1 MRASSAAPAATFS
14 LCATMRAWRAAQ
26 AFTSGTLNRSS
37 GVQIVG
43 SSTVTPRPTSRVIG
57 AVGSGSLVRANP
69 MYLPANYHNVR
80 TVVFTAV
87 RLQPQPFIVTPPHR
101 EATSCLFGLSRL
113 PQ

>member
-1 MRASSAAPAATFS
+1 
-14 LCATMRAWRAAQ
+14 MRAWRAAQ
-26 AFTSGTLNRSS
+26 AFTSGNCAQTGQV

-101 EATSCLFGLSRL
+101 GSHFL
-113 PQ
+113 PVLALAVAASMTGFAQAVT